1 MGAAVELIGV
11 SKSYRRGDEFVH
23 ALRRVSFTL
32 ARAEA
37 VALVGPSGC
46 GTSTTLNLVAGVD
59 RPDEG
64 AVLVAGTDLA
74 CAGTTLRPKQ
84 PPQPPE
90 RTGV

>member
-11 SKSYRRGDEFVH
+11 SRNSRRGDELVH
-23 ALRRVSFTL
+23 APRSVSLTL
-32 ARAEA
+32 ARGEA

-46 GTSTTLNLVAGVD
+46 GKSTTLNLLAGVD

-74 CAGTTLRPKQ
+74 RAGTTLRP
-84 PPQPPE
+84 
-90 RTGV
+90 R